1 MRRGPAAQWSS
12 VNPTLAQGEIGL
24 ETDTGKLKI
33 GDGATPWTALR
44 YGPEVD
50 PGQLPA
56 STVSAVGAPGGSV
69 PVADGSGGFNWES
82 RKIPFREP
90 KTWSIPGEVSVGT
103 LPGPEIAPA
112 AGEQVLAVRVGYRLR
127 QGTAVKFS
135 IDRNGSPMTGFS
147 NLEATST
154 PQHAAPTAVALSE
167 ADELTL
173 VISQVTGAPVGLSV
187 TLQLEHDA
195 S

>member
-1 MRRGPAAQWSS
+1 M
-12 VNPTLAQGEIGL
+12 NPTLAQGEIGL
-24 ETDTGKLKI
+24 ESDTGKLKI
-33 GDGATPWTALR
+33 GDGSTPWKSLG

-50 PGQLPA
+50 PGQLPT

-69 PVADGSGGFNWES
+69 AVADGSGGFTWES
-82 RKIPFREP
+82 RKLPFREP

-112 AGEQVLAVRVGYRLR
+112 AGEQVLAVRVGYRIR
-127 QGTAVKFS
+127 EGTAVKFS
-135 IDRNGSPMTGFS
+135 LCRNGTPLAGFS

-154 PQHAAPTAVALSE
+154 AQHAAPAAVALSE

-173 VISQVTGAPVGLSV
+173 VISGVTGTPLGLGV

-195 S
+195 SQ